1 MQESQSSTDNKGT
14 GVVSSNVHEEPSP
27 VGKGRYIHMYGW
39 MIYPKET
46 LNNKFGNN
54 AFGWMKESASKN
66 GISVDIVFS
75 DDLFISNANG
85 KTEFIYMGKA
95 LSFPDF
101 VIMRDYNYTIS
112 IQLENLGIRVVNSTL
127 SMFNSRNKAK
137 SAFSFVIIS
146 VPFFI
151 SSSILLQVLKLSNE
165 IKKRFFELKLS
176 E

>member
-1 MQESQSSTDNKGT
+1 
-14 GVVSSNVHEEPSP
+14 
-27 VGKGRYIHMYGW
+27 MYGW

-95 LSFPDF
+95 LSFRF
-101 VIMRDYNYTIS
+101 CH
-112 IQLENLGIRVVNSTL
+112 
-127 SMFNSRNKAK
+127 
-137 SAFSFVIIS
+137 
-146 VPFFI
+146 
-151 SSSILLQVLKLSNE
+151 NE
-165 IKKRFFELKLS
+165 ITITL
-176 E
+176 